1 MRSARAGRIV
11 VGGVPAGLPVMGAA
25 PVAVLPAAVAVLGV
39 VSGVVAV
46 VAVVAV
52 GAAVVLPVMASLA
65 WAAGEGAV
73 RTKVPVSL
81 RGTAFLRA
89 SAASCGV
96 TPTVAGVEA
105 VAAGAAV
112 WAEALATISASTAP
126 AGINL
131 M

>member
-1 MRSARAGRIV
+1 MRSARARRIV

-25 PVAVLPAAVAVLGV
+25 PVAVLSAAVAVLGV

-46 VAVVAV
+46 GVAVV
-52 GAAVVLPVMASLA
+52 LLVMASLA
-65 WAAGEGAV
+65 LAAGEGAV

>member
-1 MRSARAGRIV
+1 
-11 VGGVPAGLPVMGAA
+11 
-25 PVAVLPAAVAVLGV
+25 
-39 VSGVVAV
+39 
-46 VAVVAV
+46 VAV